1 MAETLGITHR
11 IWRQIPAPL
20 RRAALGA
27 ALRAWVPR
35 PNPIPPA
42 SSDGAHI
49 AGELGRISGLG
60 EAARLLHRGLVDLHA
75 DAGAIELAIGHRPI
89 RRPPPSANKQA
100 SPSQASALILHVNA
114 PSIPLLLARAPRD
127 FLRNRR
133 VIGFWNW
140 EIETLPIAW
149 RRNADLVHEAW
160 APTRFTA
167 TALETIMPG
176 RVRVVPYPLADFLI
190 PAVADRAALNVPER
204 TVIITVIA
212 NLGASFARKN
222 PLGAIGA
229 FRAAFGDRPDR
240 LLLLKLAGASL
251 FPQDLAQIHAAI
263 GDAANIRLIDATWSA
278 AQMRSLLASTDILL
292 SMHRAEGFGLV
303 PAEAMLRGIPVIAT
317 GWSGNMQ
324 FMDAQSAALLPYR
337 LVPVIEQ
344 RGDYAVPGARW
355 AEPDADACVEALRR
369 LADDPE
375 ARQALAAR
383 GQAYARAALTLEPL
397 AAALHANGIHPLTP
411 LN

>member
-1 MAETLGITHR
+1 M
-11 IWRQIPAPL
+11 

-27 ALRAWVPR
+27 VLRALVPR
-35 PNPIPPA
+35 PDTTPPA
-42 SSDGAHI
+42 SSAGAHI
-49 AGELGRISGLG
+49 AGELGRVSGLG
-60 EAARLLHRGLVDLHA
+60 EAARLLHRGLVDLQV
-75 DAGAIELAIGHRPI
+75 DAGAIELAIGQRPI
-89 RRPPPSANKQA
+89 RRPPPLTNKQA
-100 SPSQASALILHVNA
+100 PPSEAGALILHVNA
-114 PSIPLLLARAPRD
+114 PSIPLLLARAPRN

-140 EIETLPIAW
+140 EIETLPTAW

-167 TALETIMPG
+167 TALETIMPS
-176 RVRVVPYPLADFLI
+176 RVRVVPYPLADILI
-190 PAVADRAALNVPER
+190 PAIADRAALNVPER

-222 PLGAIGA
+222 PLAAIRT
-229 FRAAFGDRPDR
+229 FRAAFGGRLDR
-240 LLLLKLAGASL
+240 LLVLKLAGANL

-263 GDAANIRLIDATWSA
+263 GDAANIRLIGETWPA
-278 AQMRSLLASTDILL
+278 AHMRILFASTDILL
-292 SMHRAEGFGLV
+292 SMHRAEGFGIV

-324 FMDAQSAALLPYR
+324 FMDAQSACLIPYR

-344 RGDYAVPGARW
+344 RGDYATQGARW
-355 AEPDADACVEALRR
+355 AEPDFEAGVEALRR
-369 LADDPE
+369 LADDQA
-375 ARQALAAR
+375 ARVALAAR

-397 AAALHANGIHPLTP
+397 AAALHANGIRPLTP